1 MTHFKKITVTLVGLF
16 IGLVIPAP
24 AQALSDFGNIDTL
37 LADNML
43 DEAAQRYSSA
53 LLSFQPE
60 QASRLGF
67 TSSYDKLTSR
77 SAQDSAQLLAALRS
91 VRESVEQLDEKQL
104 SPAKQA
110 DRQLLLNALDN
121 SIWQEEQNRFRQDP
135 LYYTEALD
143 AVYDVLLHPAASK
156 QRQQHNLSARLNAL
170 TAVAAQAE
178 QNLSDVSPFLAKL
191 AMEKTYYAY
200 LSAEDWQGAL
210 QPADAT
216 DLASTE
222 QANRTAYNAKQAMRK
237 MFDLFK
243 QLSQQESSRDFRLG
257 QSDYFNLLQT
267 RYQWKAQKPAPFLAS
282 LEKNVQETQKALT
295 EALEPFLEQAETQE
309 ITVVDGNNDTQTQTV
324 QPVPPAAKKKKSKK
338 LAPRNAQD
346 FYAAA
351 KPFMTAEPEDD
362 PLQTFT
368 QQVRQAYQFLTN
380 SGALTEQ
387 PLAFNFAPLSQYYA
401 YMQAYRF
408 VPPDGPEGH
417 PQFLLR
423 IPSGNQQAK
432 QELFNQD
439 FNISTRKLT
448 ISGEVIPGR
457 YYRAA
462 NTTGQS
468 RLRQLYPAESMQN
481 GWTVYA
487 KRLARQKGYLSL
499 DEDLLFLAW
508 DEYMRALAA
517 WTDAKLHTRQYS
529 YADALAFLTQTH
541 GLTDE
546 HAEDMLKQIAA
557 HPGKAVSYQI
567 GLSALEDAHQKFSKK
582 YGKKFS
588 EADFNA
594 KLLQAGNVLPNQL
607 EKELSRL
614 YKREQELKKL
624 GR

>member
-1 MTHFKKITVTLVGLF
+1 MTYLKRATVLLVGILTSLA
-16 IGLVIPAP
+16 ISAP

-60 QASRLGF
+60 QAARLGF
-67 TSSYDKLTSR
+67 TSAYDKLTSR
-77 SAQDSAQLLAALRS
+77 SAQSSAQLLAALRS

-110 DRQLLLNALDN
+110 DRKLLLNALDN

-143 AVYDVLLHPAASK
+143 AIYDVLLHPVASK
-156 QRQQHNLSARLNAL
+156 QRQHHNLSTRLNSL
-170 TAVAAQAE
+170 AAIATQAE
-178 QNLSDVSPFLAKL
+178 QNLADVSPFLAQL

-200 LSAEDWQGAL
+200 LSAEDWQTAL

-243 QLSQQESSRDFRLG
+243 QLSQQESTRDFRLG

-282 LEKNVQETQKALT
+282 LEKNVQETQKVLT

-309 ITVVDGNNDTQTQTV
+309 ITVVDGNNDTQTV

-351 KPFMTAEPEDD
+351 KPFMTAEPDEN

-380 SGALTEQ
+380 SGTLTEQ
-387 PLAFNFAPLSQYYA
+387 PLAFNFAPLAQYYS

-408 VPPDGPEGH
+408 VPPSGPEGH

-439 FNISTRKLT
+439 FNTSTRKLT
-448 ISGEVIPGR
+448 ISGEVIPGQ

-462 NTTGQS
+462 NATGQS
-468 RLRQLYPAESMQN
+468 QLRQLYPAKSMQN
-481 GWTVYA
+481 GWTAYA
-487 KRLARQKGYLSL
+487 KRLARQQGYLSL

-546 HAEDMLKQIAA
+546 DAENMLKQIAA

-567 GLSALEDAHQKFSKK
+567 GLSAFEDAHKKFSKK
-582 YGKKFS
+582 YGKKFNES
-588 EADFNA
+588 DFNA
-594 KLLQAGNVLPNQL
+594 KLLQAGNVLPDWL

-614 YKREQELKKL
+614 YKKDK
-624 GR
+624 